1 MLEMKETAFI
11 CNNASTKSLILLD
24 ELGRA
29 TSNED
34 GVAIA
39 WSVSEYLLS
48 KNSMTFFVTHYPQLC
63 RLSNVYPSVQNQH
76 LQAAVS
82 RDENGGISYTH
93 KVSPGPCNVASDYGV
108 EMASSCG
115 WPADV
120 LHNVSLYSA
129 AGTIIYVCTNQIHSM
144 RRRNRSS
151 RWCRKSSQRMDFAR
165 SSLHSRGIRHF
176 RRSGLSRVLL
186 VD

>member
-1 MLEMKETAFI
+1 MTKVSENGFAHVLYYVCANFSKHSSTLPPPENNISSFMLEMKETAFI
-11 CNNASTKSLILLD
+11 CNNASTKSLVLLD

-39 WSVSEYLLS
+39 WAVSEYLLS

-93 KVSPGPCNVASDYGV
+93 KVSPGPCNVNSDYGV

-115 WPADV
+115 WPVDV
-120 LHNVSLYSA
+120 LRNVSLSYSA
-129 AGTIIYVCTNQIHSM
+129 GEII
-144 RRRNRSS
+144 
-151 RWCRKSSQRMDFAR
+151 
-165 SSLHSRGIRHF
+165 
-176 RRSGLSRVLL
+176 
-186 VD
+186 